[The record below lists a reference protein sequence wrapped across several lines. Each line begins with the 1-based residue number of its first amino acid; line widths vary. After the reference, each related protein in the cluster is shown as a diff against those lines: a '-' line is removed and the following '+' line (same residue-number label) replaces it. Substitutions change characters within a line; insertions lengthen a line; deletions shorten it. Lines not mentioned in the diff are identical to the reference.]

1 MSRYADRT
9 TNPRGVDIRRAPLSR
24 PSKPHRIRCKR
35 DLSIPR
41 SALSSALSI
50 NWIHQRLLPT
60 SWRNVRH
67 TICIWTA
74 GGIRFFQMR
83 PSTRAKQISF
93 CKKFSALVPADD
105 PVIIEPVSGAG
116 NFAISVHDGMR
127 YSPKLQQIKRLERN
141 SLANVTGNL
150 QGGIREAQHANTG
163 TGSEAPEIQT
173 ASHHELASF
182 AAERNPSRRTSVVTP
197 FWTSPRT
204 AENV

>member
-1 MSRYADRT
+1 LDPSTALAHIMAARSPYNLYVDGWRY
-9 TNPRGVDIRRAPLSR
+9 PL
-24 PSKPHRIRCKR
+24 
-35 DLSIPR
+35 
-41 SALSSALSI
+41 
-50 NWIHQRLLPT
+50 
-60 SWRNVRH
+60 
-67 TICIWTA
+67 
-74 GGIRFFQMR
+74 FQMR

-173 ASHHELASF
+173 ASHHELACHSQPSEIQ
-182 AAERNPSRRTSVVTP
+182 AAARLL
-197 FWTSPRT
+197 
-204 AENV
+204 